1 MQASEAKSILEAAL
15 LCAGQPMHFRDLRTL
30 LGEDFDKDELRR
42 LLAELQGDWESR
54 GLALVEL
61 ASGWSFQTR
70 AMLREHLER
79 LHPEKP
85 QRYSRAAMETLAVI
99 AYRQPVT
106 RGDIEDI
113 RGVVVSAQIMRQL
126 EERGWV
132 ESIGQRDAP
141 GRPSLY
147 ATTRQFLDDL
157 GLSSLADLPPL
168 DAVAPSLQLPEQVS
182 LLVAG
187 EEPVE
192 EALQAEAGVETVI
205 ESPLEN
211 PPEMPPE
218 EAALEAEEQLPAPPS
233 DAAPQTDLEA
243 SPS

>member
-15 LCAGQPMHFRDLRTL
+15 LCAGQPMALRDLLTL
-30 LGEDFDKDELRR
+30 LGEGFDKDGLRQ

-61 ASGWSFQTR
+61 ASGWTFQTR
-70 AMLREHLER
+70 AVLREHLER

-157 GLSSLADLPPL
+157 GLGSLSELPPL
-168 DAVAPSLQLPEQVS
+168 DALAPSLQLPEQVS
-182 LLVAG
+182 LLVEPSG
-187 EEPVE
+187 DEVPVE
-192 EALQAEAGVETVI
+192 APQAEAEGLTEVAVEMAS
-205 ESPLEN
+205 EAPSDEPASLE
-211 PPEMPPE
+211 ET
-218 EAALEAEEQLPAPPS
+218 LAPPS
-233 DAAPQTDLEA
+233 DADPLPDLEA